1 MKGFPDKTISEDFK
15 VYLPKNLTDK
25 QYNLSKKKKK
35 DFNNSVSMFEIYRL
49 CFVPFFLSFQSVP
62 VACGCC

>member
-35 DFNNSVSMFEIYRL
+35 IL
-49 CFVPFFLSFQSVP
+49 ITQ
-62 VACGCC
+62 

>member
-1 MKGFPDKTISEDFK
+1 MYRIKLHIIICNLYCIVQNIRMKGFPDKTISEDFK

-35 DFNNSVSMFEIYRL
+35 IL
-49 CFVPFFLSFQSVP
+49 ITQ
-62 VACGCC
+62 